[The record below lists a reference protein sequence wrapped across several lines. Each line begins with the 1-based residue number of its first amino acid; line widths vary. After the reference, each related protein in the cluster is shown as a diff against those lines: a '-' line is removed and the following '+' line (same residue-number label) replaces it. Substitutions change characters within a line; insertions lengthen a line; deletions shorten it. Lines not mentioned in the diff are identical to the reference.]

1 MSLPKSE
8 SQTSPERDGATRTPL
23 RERTRSQAN
32 VSSRIVRDIRQ
43 DPVFSTMSPTP
54 YPTKPEHVLRPSA
67 IRRRRNRPGGESAF
81 PAIFPPEQMENR
93 SSSSLGGYLSDDSDR
108 PRTANAPALSL
119 KRSVAALRDMYEA
132 QAEKSRP
139 PTAVTSPVMRPTSA
153 ASNRL
158 CSMSSADSLSGG
170 YSWDAFHNPSIDD
183 LAMLP
188 APLRAISGTVRN
200 VTSDLESRR
209 LQQLQSSS
217 PIITKLGNFSTTRF
231 PLDNDSSNPQYG
243 PVPTIPSTGT
253 LSSSGPSSSLTSSS
267 SPNVVRLGRSSS
279 VSEIPEEEESSSPN
293 VIRIGTSSPLGKKG
307 SPGENTDLES
317 SPKTIRHHKRKRS
330 DPQEM
335 LSFAERSGISNPF
348 SSSPPYGASIGSDP
362 AISPDTGVILP
373 SSPPR
378 ISVDSVS
385 QNGSETTSFSHADR
399 PDTATSDSMGIVKTH
414 WDLQSAMTSSPAPP
428 VQYPVVRAPAAASWT
443 GLSVPKR
450 PPRVAA
456 ADSTRWTSRLST
468 VPSER
473 SGQRSNRNSMR
484 SDVTDG
490 EYSFSDVESDT
501 VPDRAYLANHD
512 DAINSRSRMV
522 SSAEFDHNEAEA
534 SDFVS
539 ALPSTDY
546 RLSSPPT
553 TSYLGVD
560 SNSSSSRL
568 NSLRNSMDMRLNS
581 MRSFRNNSMRN
592 SQRPSSSSSV
602 NTFQV
607 PSWARR
613 YYSGI
618 YRDSFQEMYASN
630 LDLSSQ
636 HHSSVSMYGPAPRA
650 LIATRPSTS
659 NKTAS
664 TRPSR
669 SLSHKASSIA
679 ASVRSIVFSRRRPRL
694 DPRNSHLA
702 PGVGPLVS
710 NPVRPPTASLQ
721 PVSIPLNPADPR
733 AHWAGAEAD
742 LAAHQHMLQ
751 KGLPQKNRMGR
762 GRATSWSRSPHLHK
776 DDRTQHRHSR
786 WKAPSLDERGEPF
799 FSRRNAQVM
808 CFVLGFILIITW
820 FVGAA
825 LPLPGRPQSG
835 DLEKRMSTDVAGRM
849 RRSVA
854 VVDELRWENAS
865 WWRKLNRCMCFVGVV
880 MVILIIVL
888 SVVGTRHL

>member
-1 MSLPKSE
+1 
-8 SQTSPERDGATRTPL
+8 
-23 RERTRSQAN
+23 
-32 VSSRIVRDIRQ
+32 
-43 DPVFSTMSPTP
+43 MSPTP

-67 IRRRRNRPGGESAF
+67 IRRQRNRTGGKSAF
-81 PAIFPPEQMENR
+81 PAPFQQEPLEAR
-93 SSSSLGGYLSDDSDR
+93 SSSSLGGYLSDDSER

-139 PTAVTSPVMRPTSA
+139 STAVTSPVMRPSSA
-153 ASNRL
+153 TSNRL
-158 CSMSSADSLSGG
+158 RSMSSSDSLSGG
-170 YSWDAFHNPSIDD
+170 HMWDAFPNPSVDD

-188 APLRAISGTVRN
+188 APLRTISGTVRN

-217 PIITKLGNFSTTRF
+217 PNFTRLNIFSTTKF
-231 PLDNDSSNPQYG
+231 LLDEELSRPYDH
-243 PVPTIPSTGT
+243 IPS
-253 LSSSGPSSSLTSSS
+253 LSSTRTFASSGPSSSLASSS

-279 VSEIPEEEESSSPN
+279 VSEIAEEEESSSPN
-293 VIRIGTSSPLGKKG
+293 LIRLGTSSPFGKKG
-307 SPGENTDLES
+307 SAGEDTDLDS
-317 SPKTIRHHKRKRS
+317 SPQTIRHHKRKRS

-348 SSSPPYGASIGSDP
+348 SSSPPYKGSVESGP
-362 AISPDTGVILP
+362 AISPETDLVLP

-385 QNGSETTSFSHADR
+385 QTGSEATSISQAER
-399 PDTATSDSMGIVKTH
+399 PETATSDGSGIVQTH
-414 WDLQSAMTSSPAPP
+414 TDLQSAITSSPAPP

-443 GLSVPKR
+443 GLLVPKR

-473 SGQRSNRNSMR
+473 SGQWSNRNSMR
-484 SDVTDG
+484 SDITD
-490 EYSFSDVESDT
+490 EDYTLSDVDSDIL
-501 VPDRAYLANHD
+501 PARAYLANHD
-512 DAINSRSRMV
+512 EAINSRSRMV
-522 SSAEFDHNEAEA
+522 SSAESDHNEAEA

-568 NSLRNSMDMRLNS
+568 NSLRNSMDTRLNS

-630 LDLSSQ
+630 PDLASRHNSS
-636 HHSSVSMYGPAPRA
+636 SSMYGPALRA
-650 LIATRPSTS
+650 PLITRPSTS
-659 NKTAS
+659 NMT
-664 TRPSR
+664 TRTSL

-679 ASVRSIVFSRRRPRL
+679 ASVRSLVFPRRRPRL
-694 DPRNSHLA
+694 DARNSHLE
-702 PGVGPLVS
+702 PGMGPLVS
-710 NPVRPPTASLQ
+710 NPVRLSTPALH
-721 PVSIPLNPADPR
+721 PVSIPLDPADPR
-733 AHWAGAEAD
+733 AHWVGAEAD
-742 LAAHQHMLQ
+742 LAAHHHMMQ
-751 KGLPQKNRMGR
+751 NGLPQKNRTGR
-762 GRATSWSRSPHLHK
+762 GRPTSWSRSPHLHR
-776 DDRTQHRHSR
+776 DDRLQHRHSR
-786 WKAPSLDERGEPF
+786 WKAPSFNERGESF

-808 CFVLGFILIITW
+808 CFVLGFMLIIPW

-825 LPLPGRPQSG
+825 LPLPGRPQSS
-835 DLEKRMSTDVAGRM
+835 DLEKRMSSDVAGRM

-854 VVDELRWENAS
+854 VVDELRWENAA
-865 WWRKLNRCMCFVGVV
+865 WWRMLNRYMCFVGAV
-880 MVILIIVL
+880 MVILIVVL
-888 SVVGTRHL
+888 SVVGTRHW